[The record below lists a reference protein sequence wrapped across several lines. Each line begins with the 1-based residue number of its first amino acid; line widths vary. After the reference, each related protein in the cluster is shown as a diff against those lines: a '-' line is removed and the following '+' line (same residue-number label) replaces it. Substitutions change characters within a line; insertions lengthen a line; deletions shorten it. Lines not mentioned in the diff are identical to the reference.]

1 VRRPVS
7 APADGAAEV
16 EWQVPTAPAHRYVAA
31 GTRARGL
38 AVLSPDF
45 FEYEWSN
52 AKAVSVTL
60 LRAVGELSR
69 NDLPE
74 RPGHAAWPTATPDAQ
89 EPGRHTV
96 LLAVAPLTEIEGLER
111 MWEEC
116 YLPIQ
121 AMFV

>member
-1 VRRPVS
+1 M
-7 APADGAAEV
+7 
-16 EWQVPTAPAHRYVAA
+16 
-31 GTRARGL
+31 
-38 AVLSPDF
+38 LSPDF

-74 RPGHAAWPTATPDAQ
+74 RPGHAAWPTHTPDAE
-89 EPGRHTV
+89 EPGRHTIH
-96 LLAVAPLTEIEGLER
+96 LAVAPLSDVEGLER
-111 MWEEC
+111 IWEEC